1 MTGPRNPRR
10 QITRPAEAQE
20 EILRIVAER
29 YLGSLTP
36 STPAHEEL
44 GRLMVTAGLWRAKV
58 GQ

>member
-1 MTGPRNPRR
+1 MAGPRNPKR

-36 STPAHEEL
+36 GTPDHEHL
-44 GRLMVTAGLWRAKV
+44 ARMIVVAGLWRPKI